1 MLCTRNNT
9 SRYRGFTLIEV
20 LVSLTLMTLIGAVV
34 ISGLR
39 TGMETTDRG
48 SRAVRSLQRRQTVLA
63 IIEAQVRSALPMQFA
78 EDTLRPQRHVA
89 FEGDGNRLR
98 LISNNSLWDGPDGIP
113 RWIELDWNGS
123 SGSVSPLLLREFRI
137 LPPFNTP
144 QSAPLYES
152 DLLTAT
158 RVEFAYLRRLRGA
171 DLPRWLDAWKP
182 ENVGELPA
190 AVRIRIEFRKDDS
203 TELLIPL
210 ETGPTNWQGLWL
222 Q

>member
-1 MLCTRNNT
+1 MLCARNNT
-9 SRYRGFTLIEV
+9 YRDRGFTLIEV
-20 LVSLTLMTLIGAVV
+20 LVSLTLMTLIGTVV

-63 IIEAQVRSALPMQFA
+63 IIEAQVRSALPMQYSA
-78 EDTLRPQRHVA
+78 DALKPQMHVA
-89 FEGDGNRLR
+89 FEGDRNWLR
-98 LISNNSLWDGPDGIP
+98 LVSNNSLWDGPDGVP
-113 RWIELDWNGS
+113 RWIELAWNS
-123 SGSVSPLLLREFRI
+123 SPGSVSALRLREFRM

-152 DLLTAT
+152 DLLPVS
-158 RVEFAYLRRLRGA
+158 RVEFTYLRHSRGTE
-171 DLPRWLDAWKP
+171 LPRWLDSWKP

-190 AVRIRIEFRKDDS
+190 AVRIRIEFKKDDS

>member
-1 MLCTRNNT
+1 
-9 SRYRGFTLIEV
+9 
-20 LVSLTLMTLIGAVV
+20 MTLIGTVV

-78 EDTLRPQRHVA
+78 EDALRPQRHVA
-89 FEGDGNRLR
+89 FEGDQNRLR
-98 LISNNSLWDGPDGIP
+98 LVSNNSLWDGPDGIP

-123 SGSVSPLLLREFRI
+123 SGSVSPLRLREFRI

-152 DLLTAT
+152 DLLPAA
-158 RVEFAYLRRLRGA
+158 RVEFAYLRRVRGTE
-171 DLPRWLDAWKP
+171 LPRWLDAWKP

-190 AVRIRIEFRKDDS
+190 AVRIRIEFKKDDS

-210 ETGPTNWQGLWL
+210 ESGPTNWQGLWL